1 MNPLIKYRGGKR
13 REIPQFQHLIPQDY
27 DRYIEPFFG
36 GGAVFFQQEPD
47 HSIINDVNIPLI
59 TFYEQI
65 ANQYDVIMGELR
77 ELSAIY
83 EANSE
88 EYEELKRLYPD
99 ERIENRNEALYY
111 RIRDM
116 YNGIT
121 DPEYQPATLYY
132 FINKTAYSGMIRFN
146 TRGEYNVPF
155 GRYKHFN
162 VEIISPEHSQLLQNA
177 DILHL
182 DFEEVFNMTEENDF
196 VFLDPPYDCIFHDYG
211 NLEANFG
218 EDAHRRLAAA
228 FFNLGCR
235 ALMVIGRTDLT
246 TELYGNNVIAEYP
259 IRYSVNIRNRFDTA
273 ATHIVVSNF

>member
-13 REIPQFQHLIPQDY
+13 REIPQFQHLIPRNY

-36 GGAVFFQQEPD
+36 GGAVFFQQEPERA
-47 HSIINDVNIPLI
+47 IINDVNMPLI

-65 ANQYDVIMGELR
+65 ANQYDIIMDELR
-77 ELSAIY
+77 ELSATY

-88 EYEELKRLYPD
+88 EYEVLKRLHPN
-99 ERIENRNEALYY
+99 EHIENRNEALYY

-146 TRGEYNVPF
+146 ARGEYNVPF

-162 VEIISPEHSQLLQNA
+162 VEIISPEHSQLLRNA

-196 VFLDPPYDCIFHDYG
+196 VFLDPPYDSIFHDYG
-211 NLEANFG
+211 NLESNFG

-273 ATHIVVSNF
+273 ATHIVVNNF